1 MKYKTSDLYPM
12 VPIRWLRECINKRI
26 PIQLAVQRVNQN
38 HEKRKH
44 IPFQSS
50 CNETMIDWLP
60 VGMWKKKFVLL
71 LSITT
76 VETWIINKFFWS
88 LLIQEPVYVQ
98 SYSYIHW
105 LCFSIFWRWWKCQE
119 WSQNSEFSLS
129 RFSLGLRFAVVCNVL
144 LNFFLD
150 LLSCISYFHFAD
162 YRV

>member
-1 MKYKTSDLYPM
+1 MEIKYKTSDLYPM

-26 PIQLAVQRVNQN
+26 PIQLAIQRVNQN

-71 LSITT
+71 LPITT

-88 LLIQEPVYVQ
+88 LLIQECVCVIILLYTLVMFQYFLELMKVPRVESKFRV
-98 SYSYIHW
+98 
-105 LCFSIFWRWWKCQE
+105 FSFKIQFRTQ
-119 WSQNSEFSLS
+119 
-129 RFSLGLRFAVVCNVL
+129 VCCCL
-144 LNFFLD
+144 
-150 LLSCISYFHFAD
+150 
-162 YRV
+162 